1 MSTFLML
8 GFMQGGGFMGRP
20 KGGKNR
26 SWSKEEKLRIVKRY
40 FDEHIGRITLA
51 KEENISSGML
61 WNWIQKYRLG
71 GEDALENKKKTGN
84 KYSAI
89 YTSKSLSVEE
99 RQRLII
105 EKQQIEIE
113 RLKKGYIVKGVGAG
127 KEFVTLKDLNTK

>member
-1 MSTFLML
+1 MS
-8 GFMQGGGFMGRP
+8 RP

>member
-1 MSTFLML
+1 
-8 GFMQGGGFMGRP
+8 MGRQ

-40 FDEHIGRITLA
+40 FDEHIGRRTLA

-61 WNWIQKYRLG
+61 WNWIQKYRLE

-84 KYSAI
+84 KFSALHS
-89 YTSKSLSVEE
+89 SKSLSVEE

-113 RLKKGYIVKGVGAG
+113 RLKKGYMVKGVGAG

>member
-1 MSTFLML
+1 ML
-8 GFMQGGGFMGRP
+8 GFMQGGGFMGRQ

-40 FDEHIGRITLA
+40 FDEHIGRDTLA
-51 KEENISSGML
+51 KEEKIASGML
-61 WNWIQKYRLG
+61 WNWIQKYRLE

-84 KYSAI
+84 KFSALH
-89 YTSKSLSVEE
+89 TSKSLSVEE

>member
-1 MSTFLML
+1 ML

-51 KEENISSGML
+51 KEENISSGMI

>member
-1 MSTFLML
+1 MS
-8 GFMQGGGFMGRP
+8 RP

-26 SWSKEEKLRIVKRY
+26 SWSKEDKIRIVKRY
-40 FDEHIGRITLA
+40 FNEHIGRHTLA

-61 WNWIQKYRLG
+61 WNWIQKYRLE
-71 GEDALENKKKTGN
+71 GENALENKKKTGN
-84 KYSAI
+84 KFAALH
-89 YTSKSLSVEE
+89 TSKSLSVEE

-127 KEFVTLKDLNTK
+127 KEYVTLRDLNTK

>member
-1 MSTFLML
+1 ML
-8 GFMQGGGFMGRP
+8 GFIQGGGFMCRS

-26 SWSKEEKLRIVKRY
+26 TWTKEEKLRIVKRY
-40 FDEHIGRITLA
+40 FDEHIGRHTLA

-61 WNWIQKYRLG
+61 WRWIQKYRLE

-84 KYSAI
+84 KFSALH
-89 YTSKSLSVEE
+89 TSKSLSVEE

-113 RLKKGYIVKGVGAG
+113 RLKKGYIVKGVGAD
-127 KEFVTLKDLNTK
+127 KEFVILKDLNTK

>member
-1 MSTFLML
+1 ML